1 MALPPAQ
8 PAYILRGHGSQIH
21 STTFIRSNS
30 RLVTGDAD
38 GWIVI
43 WSLATKRP
51 VAVWR
56 AHEGAILGASA
67 WGLEK
72 LITHGKDN
80 KLIVWRLS
88 EEDESSMSIV
98 LPVDV
103 PPEPRK
109 EPWLLHVLHVN
120 TMNFCS
126 FAQCQLQSS
135 DEELLIAVPNTLSS
149 ETVDIFHLPSSKR
162 VRTVPSP
169 PSFKGGMVM
178 AVSLFYH
185 PQNACL
191 TVLAAYESGH
201 TSVSQLA
208 NSTWSHLYTAQAHTQ
223 PILSL
228 DVSAARD
235 FYLTSSADA
244 IIAKHPI
251 PVAIENV
258 IMATESMPLKTLQS
272 KHAGQQ
278 SLRIRTDGKVFATAG
293 WDSRVRVYG
302 TKGMKELAV
311 LAWHKTGCYSVAFA
325 DVESTE
331 SSGEDNELV
340 KKETSMTVKEER
352 LWKAKTAHW
361 LAAGS
366 KDGKVSLWD
375 IY

>member
-1 MALPPAQ
+1 
-8 PAYILRGHGSQIH
+8 
-21 STTFIRSNS
+21 
-30 RLVTGDAD
+30 
-38 GWIVI
+38 
-43 WSLATKRP
+43 
-51 VAVWR
+51 
-56 AHEGAILGASA
+56 
-67 WGLEK
+67 
-72 LITHGKDN
+72 
-80 KLIVWRLS
+80 
-88 EEDESSMSIV
+88 
-98 LPVDV
+98 
-103 PPEPRK
+103 
-109 EPWLLHVLHVN
+109 
-120 TMNFCS
+120 
-126 FAQCQLQSS
+126 
-135 DEELLIAVPNTLSS
+135 
-149 ETVDIFHLPSSKR
+149 
-162 VRTVPSP
+162 
-169 PSFKGGMVM
+169 M

-185 PQNACL
+185 PQNAYL
-191 TVLAAYESGH
+191 TVIAAYESGH

-208 NSTWSHLYTAQAHTQ
+208 DSTWSHLYTAQAHTQ

-251 PVAIENV
+251 PVAVENV

-278 SLRIRTDGKVFATAG
+278 SLQIRNDGKIFATAG

-325 DVESTE
+325 DVERK
-331 SSGEDNELV
+331 EDSVENNELV
-340 KKETSMTVKEER
+340 TKETSMTVKEER
-352 LWKAKTAHW
+352 LWKAQTAHW